1 MKKPTGNGS
10 KTEFRG
16 KIPTENLT
24 KRGQNTKYKYKYKYT
39 KNTQIQNANTNTH

>member
-10 KTEFRG
+10 KTGFRG

-24 KRGQNTKYKYKYKYT
+24 KRGQNTKYKI
-39 KNTQIQNANTNTH
+39 QIQVQI